1 VYPTWIAKIML
12 VRKKKE
18 NKGYVDFQDLNQV
31 LPKDNFSFP
40 INKLKIGD
48 SIDHEVLSFIDG
60 FSSYN

>member
-1 VYPTWIAKIML
+1 ML